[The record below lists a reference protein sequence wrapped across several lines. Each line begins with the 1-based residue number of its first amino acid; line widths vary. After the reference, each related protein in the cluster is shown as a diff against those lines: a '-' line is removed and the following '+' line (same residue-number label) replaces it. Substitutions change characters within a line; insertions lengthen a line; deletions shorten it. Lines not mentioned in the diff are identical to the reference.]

1 MKDMKSLVQELCKL
15 TSEQTWVEFKHDN
28 FNPEMIAKD
37 ISAIAN
43 AAVLEDREFG
53 YALGRTK

>member
-1 MKDMKSLVQELCKL
+1 MKDMKSLVLELCKL

-28 FNPEMIAKD
+28 FNSEMIAKD

-43 AAVLEDREFG
+43 AVVLEDREFG
-53 YALGRTK
+53 YMLWGV